1 MSLSNF
7 LIYALT
13 AFIVYQA
20 YKIEGR
26 EDRAFHKGYERG
38 LKDGRESNR
47 SFNK

>member
-7 LIYALT
+7 VIYALT

-26 EDRAFHKGYERG
+26 EDRSFQKGYERG
-38 LKDGRESNR
+38 LRDGRELRR
-47 SFNK
+47 SIDR